1 MKLLG
6 GKQYGEGRLPGGKVW
21 MSMTLSLSLQ
31 LLPKA
36 APVNKNVFL
45 VNMPCLLK
53 GLPLKR
59 ATQSGKE
66 SNEVKK
72 RQQNKSLKAWG
83 NGERNK

>member
-1 MKLLG
+1 MDTISGCPETSFKFTRVPFGKALWPLTMKLLG
-6 GKQYGEGRLPGGKVW
+6 GKQYSEGRLPGGKVW

-53 GLPLKR
+53 G
-59 ATQSGKE
+59 
-66 SNEVKK
+66 
-72 RQQNKSLKAWG
+72 
-83 NGERNK
+83 